1 MSAIT
6 DPSQALIDLYCR
18 ELKLPG
24 LRRAYSSI
32 ARDAA
37 NQNRPYVAFLA
48 ACLEGEMT
56 SRREHRLAARL
67 RQARFPTTKTLEEFD
82 FLLLPG
88 LPKAKVLSL
97 AEGSFIRNK
106 ENVICLGDTGTGKT
120 HVATGLG
127 VAAVQA
133 GYRVRF
139 ISALILAQEL
149 LLAQQEYR
157 LPRYLKS
164 WRSVDLVILDELG
177 YLGLGP
183 GGPLLFQFC
192 AERYER
198 GSLLITSNLDFSRW
212 VEVFG
217 DAALTA
223 ALLDRLTHRAHVLLF
238 QGESHRFRESRRRL
252 RAGGQHEKEGG
263 DPPAVPDG
271 QVQPVRGPGLWAK
284 SSGSANQVKAKGE
297 APHPGV
303 GRPSPQEGHY
313 QEVDRGESEDGTVA

>member
-1 MSAIT
+1 MSAVT
-6 DPSQALIDLYCR
+6 DPNQALIDLYCR

-24 LRRAYSSI
+24 LRRAYPAM

-37 NQNRPYVAFLA
+37 NQNRSYVAFLA
-48 ACLEGEMT
+48 ACLEGELN
-56 SRREHRLAARL
+56 SRREHRLATRL
-67 RQARFPTTKTLEEFD
+67 RQARFPTAKALEEFD

-88 LPKAKVLSL
+88 LAKMKVLSL
-97 AEGSFIRNK
+97 ARGDFIHDK

-127 VAAVQA
+127 LAAIQA

-139 ISALILAQEL
+139 ITALSLTQEL
-149 LLAQQEYR
+149 LAAQQEYR

-164 WRSVDLVILDELG
+164 WQGVDLVILDELG

-238 QGESHRFRESRRRL
+238 QGESHRFRESRQRMRSTGH
-252 RAGGQHEKEGG
+252 RDKKEGEAPTEVAEG
-263 DPPAVPDG
+263 EPQLTP
-271 QVQPVRGPGLWAK
+271 GPGLWAK
-284 SSGSANQVKAKGE
+284 SSASVGQVKAAE
-297 APHPGV
+297 PAPQP
-303 GRPSPQEGHY
+303 
-313 QEVDRGESEDGTVA
+313 